1 VTEDLKT
8 GCDCQGCKCL
18 DKESASAIR
27 YLLRQTSDAI
37 RAGEIDLAENMVH
50 RAQSEL
56 ERYTGE

>member
-1 VTEDLKT
+1 MTEDLKM
-8 GCDCQGCKCL
+8 GCDCRDCKCL
-18 DKESASAIR
+18 DKEAVASIR